1 MEPTGKKLTF
11 DEMPGLLAK
20 LLERFDN
27 LSALLRS
34 KGTGSHHSDWM
45 DIDQLRDYLPGQMAR
60 STIYDWVKRYN
71 FPHYQRGKA
80 LYFLRPEVDAWLK
93 DNEGRSHTL
102 SHSCGNLNKI
112 S

>member
-34 KGTGSHHSDWM
+34 KGTGSLHSDWM
-45 DIDQLRDYLPGQMAR
+45 DIDQLREYLPGFIAR
-60 STIYDWVKRYN
+60 STIYEWIHNRG
-71 FPHYQRGKA
+71 FPHYKYGKSY
-80 LYFLRPEVDAWLK
+80 YFFKTEVDKWLQRRH
-93 DNEGRSHTL
+93 NH
-102 SHSCGNLNKI
+102 
-112 S
+112 